1 MSLKIAFVGVGNMA
15 SAIIGGLR
23 ASGYAGESIV
33 GSSINVAEHKELEQ
47 RFGITMYED
56 NNTAVE
62 QADVVFLCVKPNL
75 LQQVVEGFAGVV
87 RDDQLFISVAA
98 GIEITA
104 LERWLVKPVAI
115 VRAMP
120 NTPALVGSGM
130 SGLIAN
136 SYTTAEQKE
145 WVSQAFDS
153 FGSHVW
159 VENEEQMHTVTALS
173 GSAPAYFFRVLEV
186 MIQAGQAQGLDEAS
200 SRKLAT
206 YAMQGAAAMVTTLD
220 DDIAQLRRNITS
232 PNGTTL
238 AALET
243 LEEQGIEA
251 LFTAAVDACA
261 NRSKELGK
269 EFAAK

>member
-33 GSSINVAEHKELEQ
+33 GSSINVADHKNLEQ

-56 NNTAVE
+56 NQDAVA
-62 QADVVFLCVKPNL
+62 QADVVFLCVKPNM
-75 LQQVVEGFAGVV
+75 LQSVVEGFADAV
-87 RDDQLFISVAA
+87 RDDQLYVSVAA
-98 GIEITA
+98 GIEIKA
-104 LERWLVKPVAI
+104 LEKWLVKPVSV
-115 VRAMP
+115 VRSMP

-136 SYTTAEQKE
+136 SRTTEQQKA
-145 WVSQAFDS
+145 WVADAFDS

-159 VENEEQMHTVTALS
+159 VENEEHMHTVTALS

-186 MIQAGQAQGLDEAS
+186 MIEAGKAQGLDEET
-200 SRKLAT
+200 SRKLST
-206 YAMQGAAAMVTTLD
+206 YAMKGAAAMVTTLD

-232 PNGTTL
+232 PNGTTQ

-243 LEEQGIEA
+243 LDQQGIEA
-251 LFTAAVDACA
+251 IVTAAVNACA
-261 NRSKELGK
+261 KRSKELGE
-269 EFAAK
+269 EFASK

>member
-33 GSSINVAEHKELEQ
+33 GSSRNSADHADLEQ

-56 NNTAVE
+56 NKQAIE
-62 QADVVFLCVKPNL
+62 QADVVFLCVKPNIMR
-75 LQQVVEGFAGVV
+75 QVVEEFADAV
-87 RDDQLFISVAA
+87 RPDQLFVSVAA
-98 GIEITA
+98 GIELSA
-104 LERWLVKPVAI
+104 YERWLQQPVAI

-120 NTPALVGSGM
+120 NTPSLVGSGM

-136 SYTTAEQKE
+136 AATTSEQKQ
-145 WVSQAFDS
+145 WVSEAFDS
-153 FGSHVW
+153 FGSHAW
-159 VENEEQMHTVTALS
+159 VEDEAHMHTVTALS
-173 GSAPAYFFRVLEV
+173 GSAPAYFFRILEV
-186 MIQAGQAQGLDEAS
+186 MIEAGKAQGLDEQV

-206 YAMQGAAAMVTTLD
+206 YAMKGAAAMATTLD

-232 PNGTTL
+232 PNGTTQ

-243 LEEQGIEA
+243 LESEGVEA
-251 LFTAAVDACA
+251 LMNAALTACSE
-261 NRSKELGK
+261 RSKAMGK
-269 EFAAK
+269 EFAGE